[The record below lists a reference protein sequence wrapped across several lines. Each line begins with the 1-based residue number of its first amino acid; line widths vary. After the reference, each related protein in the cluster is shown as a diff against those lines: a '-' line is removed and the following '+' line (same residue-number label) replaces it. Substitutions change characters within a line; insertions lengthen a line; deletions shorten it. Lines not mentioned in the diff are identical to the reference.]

1 MRPLTVR
8 PIAVNM
14 PVLSIVV
21 GDAPESTEA
30 NAYVM
35 KLLYCSDLHGSE
47 GHYARLSIAAK
58 THAPDIIIL
67 GGDMLPDDSALDP
80 ETLGKGQ
87 PEYVRQQFRQAVTE
101 LRGSCRLQTVLVI
114 FGNHDWAS
122 SAVAVKKLADEGLV
136 VALDHKTV
144 FESGGLRF
152 LGYSC
157 TPPTPWFV
165 KDFERLD
172 MPGDVA
178 PLLGGA
184 RWDPRFSKAMAHA
197 SPLIYNEVPT
207 IADEL
212 AELESPAQPWVL
224 VAHAP
229 PFGTNLDRSYKGESW
244 GSRAI
249 RAAIE
254 KHQPLLSLHGHVH
267 ESPVVSGSPIHRL
280 GKTVAINPGQARD
293 CLRYAL
299 IEVDIAA
306 CEIGDIIHGQQA

>member
-1 MRPLTVR
+1 MHALG
-8 PIAVNM
+8 
-14 PVLSIVV
+14 IVV
-21 GDAPESTEA
+21 GDALKLTEA
-30 NAYVM
+30 NTYVM

-47 GHYARLSIAAK
+47 EHYARLSIAAK
-58 THAPDIIIL
+58 THAPDIAIL
-67 GGDMLPDDSALDP
+67 GGDLLPDDSALEP
-80 ETLGKGQ
+80 EMLGKGQ
-87 PEYVRQQFRQAVTE
+87 PEFVRKQFRQAISN
-101 LRGSCRLQTVLVI
+101 LREACNPAAVLVVN
-114 FGNHDWAS
+114 GNHDWLS
-122 SAVAVKKLADEGLV
+122 SAQAMKELAEEGLI
-136 VALDHKTV
+136 ATLDWRTHC
-144 FESGGLRF
+144 EIRGLRF

-172 MPGDVA
+172 QPGDVP

-207 IADEL
+207 IATEM
-212 AELESPAQPWVL
+212 AELVAPPPPWVF

-254 KHQPLLSLHGHVH
+254 KHQPLLSLHGHIH
-267 ESPVVSGSPIHRL
+267 ESPVVSGSFIHRL
-280 GKTVAINPGQARD
+280 GKTVAVNPGQTRHS
-293 CLRYAL
+293 LQYAL
-299 IEVDIAA
+299 IEVDETA
-306 CEIGDIIHGQQA
+306 CRIGDIQHGQQV